1 MSNLNTF
8 ANPWDKITDEKKNY
22 TCTGFAAI
30 LVVFGQEGAEYEGV
44 TQRKSKTFR
53 SCKAAENWLSF
64 EIERFK
70 PCGEYFIARA
80 FVFPIEGYHD
90 IRPKRYFFAG
100 GLGVQSN

>member
-1 MSNLNTF
+1 MSNLNNF
-8 ANPWDKITDEKKNY
+8 ANPWDKITDEVHRVCCY
-22 TCTGFAAI
+22 PRS
-30 LVVFGQEGAEYEGV
+30 FGQEGAEYEGV

-64 EIERFK
+64 EFERFK

-90 IRPKRYFFAG
+90 IRPKRHFFAG
-100 GLGVQSN
+100 GLGLQSN

>member
-1 MSNLNTF
+1 MSNLNNF
-8 ANPWDKITDEKKNY
+8 ANPWDKITDEKNY

-53 SCKAAENWLSF
+53 SCKDAENWLCK

-100 GLGVQSN
+100 GLGVKSN